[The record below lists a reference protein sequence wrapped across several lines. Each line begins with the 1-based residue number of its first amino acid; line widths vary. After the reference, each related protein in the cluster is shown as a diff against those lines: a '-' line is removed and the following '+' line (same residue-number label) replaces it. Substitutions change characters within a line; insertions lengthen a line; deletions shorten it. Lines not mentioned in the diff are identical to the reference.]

1 MKALAR
7 SILAHWDED
16 TVGRPAP
23 HTLDCLLR
31 ASRFR
36 ASRNVIFLVFADGSP
51 EPVLIAKTPR
61 LQDDLAALERE
72 VGNLQKLSSLRPAG
86 LGSVPR
92 VVSYRDWLGSKL
104 LLETFVPGRPLS
116 AALGRSKSQACVE
129 SVMRWVTELHFASRA
144 FVTGPSGSVRK
155 NLENSLGRLA
165 ALFPASTELR
175 QMLDRTHEFA
185 EPLATHVLPRV
196 FEHGELGARN
206 VLVDGDGQVGVVDW
220 ELADATGLPATDVFF
235 FLTDVAFAR
244 ADTTTTGKYVEA
256 LESAFI
262 GSPAWARP
270 YVLDYAKAVGL
281 SPRSLRPLFLLTW
294 VRYVANLA
302 TRQQSEG
309 SLNRQ
314 GSQERLQWLTSNPYF
329 GLWRFALEHWKEL
342 DL

>member
-1 MKALAR
+1 MRALAR
-7 SILAHWDED
+7 SILAHWDEA
-16 TVGRPAP
+16 TVGRPVP

-51 EPVLIAKTPR
+51 EPVLLAKTPR
-61 LQDDLAALERE
+61 VQDDLAALERE
-72 VGNLQKLSSLRPAG
+72 VANLEKLSSLRPAG

-92 VVSYRDWLGSKL
+92 VVSYRDWQDSKL

-116 AALGRSKSQACVE
+116 PALVRKSQPCVD

-165 ALFPASTELR
+165 ALFPASVELR

-206 VLVDGDGQVGVVDW
+206 ILVDSDGQVGVVGW

-244 ADTTTTGKYVEA
+244 ADATTTGKYVET

-294 VRYVANLA
+294 VRTVANLA
-302 TRQQSEG
+302 TRMQREG
-309 SLNRQ
+309 NPDQR
-314 GSQERLQWLTSNPYF
+314 GSQTQLQWLMANPYF